1 MQAIRFHTI
10 GGPDVLKLEEVE
22 KPRPG
27 AGEALVRIHVAGVN
41 FADTL
46 FRRGRYARRPQF
58 PETPG
63 FEAAGVVE
71 EVGEGVAGALVGR
84 RVTTIGGQHCYAEYT
99 VAPAEQLIFLPDK
112 LSLEAGAAFPIQSL
126 TAYHLLYTV
135 DQVKPGMSVLVH
147 AAAGG
152 VGLQAVQMAKQAG
165 ARVFGTTSTEEK
177 AKLAREM
184 GADEVILYNKVDFA
198 ERIKNLTEGR
208 GVDLVLDSVGRTT
221 FAGNLKCL
229 AALGHVILYG
239 IAGGS
244 PEPVNIMA
252 SLFERSLKVSA
263 FYLYT
268 LSQRP
273 EVVREGIQRVI
284 SWIADDKLKIVIGLK
299 LPLAQAAE
307 AHRKMEGRETVG
319 KILLT
324 LD

>member
-1 MQAIRFHTI
+1 M
-10 GGPDVLKLEEVE
+10 
-22 KPRPG
+22 
-27 AGEALVRIHVAGVN
+27 
-41 FADTL
+41 
-46 FRRGRYARRPQF
+46 
-58 PETPG
+58 
-63 FEAAGVVE
+63 
-71 EVGEGVAGALVGR
+71 
-84 RVTTIGGQHCYAEYT
+84 
-99 VAPAEQLIFLPDK
+99 
-112 LSLEAGAAFPIQSL
+112 
-126 TAYHLLYTV
+126 LYTV

-208 GVDLVLDSVGRTT
+208 GVDLVLDSVGRAT

-229 AALGHVILYG
+229 APLGHVILYG
-239 IAGGS
+239 IASGS

-263 FYLYT
+263 FYLFT

-273 EVVREGIQRVI
+273 EVAREGIQRVI
-284 SWIADDKLKIVIGLK
+284 SWITDDKLKIVIGLK

-324 LD
+324 VN